1 MNYTWI
7 IEQLWVK
14 PTDASLTDVVVTAA
28 WRCNGTDGT
37 YSGTVY
43 GTCSFNPP
51 DPSSFIPYPSLTLAE
66 VLNWCF
72 ASGVDQAACEANV
85 AQQIADQVNPPI
97 ITPPLPWNPPAPEPE
112 TITEVAPA
120 SETITVPAE

>member
-14 PTDASLTDVVVTAA
+14 PVSADLTDVVVTAA

-37 YSGTVY
+37 YSDTVY
-43 GTCSFNPP
+43 GTCSFAPP
-51 DPSSFIPYPSLTLAE
+51 SESSFTPYLKLKPEQILG
-66 VLNWCF
+66 WCWS
-72 ASGVDQAACEANV
+72 SGVDKDGCEANV
-85 AQQIADQVNPPI
+85 AQKIENQINPPI

-112 TITEVAPA
+112 IITEVAPA
-120 SETITVPAE
+120 TETITVPAE